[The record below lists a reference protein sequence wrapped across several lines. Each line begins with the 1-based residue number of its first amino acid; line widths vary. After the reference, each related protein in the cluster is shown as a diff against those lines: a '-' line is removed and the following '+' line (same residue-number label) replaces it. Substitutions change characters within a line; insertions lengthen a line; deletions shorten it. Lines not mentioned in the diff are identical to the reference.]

1 MLICYYVLCQVEK
14 RTRFVY
20 CYIYCKYLTN
30 EALEGS
36 GDFKV
41 GKVIG
46 TVKYTDGF
54 VILAKE

>member
-1 MLICYYVLCQVEK
+1 VEK
-14 RTRFVY
+14 PTRFVY

-30 EALEGS
+30 EALEES